1 MGYSMPKRCSTQRE
15 EPRLQEAGQVMQETE
30 YPVPLERLAGSMPS
44 QSLRKPPALPGG
56 LTQYGTKRATDIGL
70 SGLESV
76 YQSGGAGDAGEA
88 KWHAW
93 RHAAGPA
100 EGL

>member
-1 MGYSMPKRCSTQRE
+1 
-15 EPRLQEAGQVMQETE
+15 MQKTE
-30 YPVPLERLAGSMPS
+30 YSAPPERLAGSMPF
-44 QSLRKPPALPGG
+44 QGLRKPPALPGG

>member
-1 MGYSMPKRCSTQRE
+1 
-15 EPRLQEAGQVMQETE
+15 MQETK
-30 YPVPLERLAGSMPS
+30 YSAPLEKLAGNMPF

>member
-1 MGYSMPKRCSTQRE
+1 
-15 EPRLQEAGQVMQETE
+15 MQETE
-30 YPVPLERLAGSMPS
+30 YPVPLERLGGRMPL
-44 QSLRKPPALPGG
+44 QRLRKPPALPGG